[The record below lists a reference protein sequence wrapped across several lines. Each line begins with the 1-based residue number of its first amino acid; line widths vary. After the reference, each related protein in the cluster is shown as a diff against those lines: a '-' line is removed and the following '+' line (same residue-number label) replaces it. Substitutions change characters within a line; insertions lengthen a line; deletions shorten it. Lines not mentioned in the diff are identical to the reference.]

1 MGAGTGGKR
10 QEGTLWDDGSIL
22 YLSWGASYPGTQF
35 VKIPSTFLTS
45 IPFTVC
51 KFHLN
56 LKKKGKRYCLIL
68 SIFHWLVNKL
78 LFLAIIHEILP

>member
-51 KFHLN
+51 KFQLN
-56 LKKKGKRYCLIL
+56 LKKKRQTVLPHSQYI
-68 SIFHWLVNKL
+68 S
-78 LFLAIIHEILP
+78 LAG